1 MDAERPVEELVSKG
15 MDYLKKLLATSKE
28 ALAEDLYF
36 ADKLVS
42 NRRSASLQTIQEIF
56 ENVYEEATAAV
67 QSGDFERA
75 AVRMLYIIYETYY
88 YNDIP
93 EEINLL
99 LTHALKVS
107 GGQSVEQA
115 AHTLYEVMD
124 NIMEGDLSG
133 SAFYSCADN
142 PIAGQMMEQAAS
154 AAQAMQQKMAE
165 KMSGNDIAELQ
176 QKIVEA
182 MTRGDMAEYTRL
194 AGELQQKV
202 MSGLFQ

>member
-1 MDAERPVEELVSKG
+1 MLDTTFYQIAYLANPQGQFCNNLEKAIDDMDAERPVEELVSKG

-42 NRRSASLQTIQEIF
+42 NNSAQAHPFRPFKKFLKTYMRKQLLQYNPVTLNVLLYGCYTSFMKPITITHTQ
-56 ENVYEEATAAV
+56 
-67 QSGDFERA
+67 
-75 AVRMLYIIYETYY
+75 
-88 YNDIP
+88 
-93 EEINLL
+93 EINLL

-115 AHTLYEVMD
+115 VIVPHCEVMD

-142 PIAGQMMEQAAS
+142 PIAGQMM
-154 AAQAMQQKMAE
+154 
-165 KMSGNDIAELQ
+165 D
-176 QKIVEA
+176 
-182 MTRGDMAEYTRL
+182 RL
-194 AGELQQKV
+194 PAPPRPCSKKWGKNERE
-202 MSGLFQ
+202 